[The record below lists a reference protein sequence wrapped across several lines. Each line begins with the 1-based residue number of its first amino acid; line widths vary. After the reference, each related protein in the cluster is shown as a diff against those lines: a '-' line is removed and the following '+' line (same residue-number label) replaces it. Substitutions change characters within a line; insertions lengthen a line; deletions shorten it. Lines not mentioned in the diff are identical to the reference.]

1 MMNKLY
7 WSFYTKAT
15 AAMTAL
21 KEDETGDTNFVSMM
35 LIIGVVV
42 VLAGMFLTLGTDL
55 MQLIREK
62 IIDFVNKL

>member
-1 MMNKLY
+1 
-7 WSFYTKAT
+7 
-15 AAMTAL
+15 MTAL